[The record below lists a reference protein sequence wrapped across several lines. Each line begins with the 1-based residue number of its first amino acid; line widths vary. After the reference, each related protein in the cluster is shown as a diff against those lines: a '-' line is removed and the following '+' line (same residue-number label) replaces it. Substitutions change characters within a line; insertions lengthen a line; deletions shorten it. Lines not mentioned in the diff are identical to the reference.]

1 MKSSN
6 WRVSHPHGLVS
17 MLTLGPAL
25 ISSTSPL
32 WGAGVEGRT
41 FPGQQDPPACVTCP
55 SQPPIR
61 DSLKPAEALSVDG
74 WFKRTL

>member
-1 MKSSN
+1 MKSSD
-6 WRVSHPHGLVS
+6 WRVLHPHGLAS

-25 ISSTSPL
+25 ISSSLPL
-32 WGAGVEGRT
+32 WGVGWKA
-41 FPGQQDPPACVTCP
+41 FSGQQDPLACVTSP
-55 SQPPIR
+55 SQPPIE

>member
-1 MKSSN
+1 MKSSD
-6 WRVSHPHGLVS
+6 WRVLHPHGLAS

-25 ISSTSPL
+25 ISSSLPL
-32 WGAGVEGRT
+32 WGVGVGGRT
-41 FPGQQDPPACVTCP
+41 FSGQQDPLACVTSP
-55 SQPPIR
+55 SQPPIE